1 MRRAFAGAIAAA
13 ALTAAAAAA
22 PGTTAAQLPPEL
34 HYELVSPL
42 ASEGFDYSRAWL
54 FPDGD
59 HGVIGS
65 ELADVNGVFTVRRT
79 PAGWERAYRRITS
92 PIVTPLIAPAT
103 VAVSDDLTRIVTGG
117 VKPGSM
123 FMTPNELALSEP
135 GGGWKTVGGPL
146 QLVDRTAELDRLVV
160 QLSLGSDRAEL
171 FPDFPG
177 PKTDVFLW
185 EDDGSSDGALTAVGA
200 DVPRLA
206 TCGAEAPDGSGRR
219 QRQSGVSTD
228 ARTVVLT
235 SRAGCADPDTFDPI
249 PRHVYLWREGEGTVD
264 ISAPLSGPDGDATF
278 VGHTADLGAIFIRTA
293 LALDPADANG
303 ADDVYRYDV
312 ASGARTRLT
321 GAATDGGAAL
331 HSANVSDDGAR
342 LWFAT
347 DDGTDATLWVKS
359 GEEEPSAIKTIAA
372 SVFDQP
378 FQLHAFES
386 GSRLPAQ
393 STADGST
400 IVWATRA
407 PIDGVGGSVGGGDP
421 GQLFRATVDGDFD
434 CLTCAADGAP
444 AEFVD
449 FGEVLMTL
457 QIARRAISDDGRRV
471 YFQTIT
477 ALEPGDANDVEDVYL
492 WHDGVRSLIS
502 AGDESVGA
510 TMAGVSGEGDVFFKS
525 YAQLLPWIDDDHLKV
540 YAARHGDDLPPPR
553 DPREGCLGDGCQ
565 GEPAPRTSV
574 PGNPSEG
581 FNGPV
586 DPADRAPPFPANP
599 SMRVA
604 RLSRTAQRK
613 LAHGRAVTLA
623 VTSDTSGRVTATT
636 MFKARRR
643 WRKSASAT
651 RTLQRTGTVRLTLR
665 LSRAAR
671 AQLARRGALRV
682 RIGVVHRQV
691 AEPRR
696 LAFVLK
702 RPAPTR
708 RGARA

>member
-1 MRRAFAGAIAAA
+1 MKRALAGALIAAA
-13 ALTAAAAAA
+13 AVVAAPAVAAAE
-22 PGTTAAQLPPEL
+22 LPPGL

-59 HGVIGS
+59 RGVIGS

-92 PIVTPLIAPAT
+92 PIVTPLVAPAT

-135 GGGWKTVGGPL
+135 DGGWKTIGGPL
-146 QLVDRTAELDRLVV
+146 QLVDRTPELDRLVV

-177 PKTDVFLW
+177 PKTDVFVW
-185 EDDGSSDGALTAVGA
+185 DDDGSSDGALTAVGA
-200 DVPRLA
+200 DVPRLVA
-206 TCGAEAPDGSGRR
+206 CGAEAPDGNGRR
-219 QRQSGVSTD
+219 QRQSGVSAD

-235 SRAGCADPDTFDPI
+235 SRADCFDPDTSDPI
-249 PRHVYLWREGEGTVD
+249 ARHVYLWREGEGTVD
-264 ISAPLSGPDGDATF
+264 LSAPLSGPDGDATF
-278 VGHTADLGAIFIRTA
+278 VGHRADLGAIFIRTA

-312 ASGARTRLT
+312 VSGARTRLT
-321 GAATDGGAAL
+321 GAATDGGATL

-347 DDGTDATLWVKS
+347 DDGTDVTLWVKS
-359 GEEEPSAIKTIAA
+359 GEETPSAIKTVAA

-378 FQLHAFES
+378 FQLNAFES

-421 GQLFRATVDGDFD
+421 GQLFRATVDGDVD
-434 CLTCAADGAP
+434 CLSCTDDGEP

-457 QIARRAISDDGRRV
+457 QIARRATSEDGSWV
-471 YFQTIT
+471 YFQTT
-477 ALEPGDANDVEDVYL
+477 TPLEPGDDNELNDVYA
-492 WHDGVRSLIS
+492 WHDGIRSLIS
-502 AGDESVGA
+502 AGDASVGA

-540 YAARHGDDLPPPR
+540 YAARHGDDLPAPR

-565 GEPAPRTSV
+565 GEPAPRTPA

-581 FNGPV
+581 FNGPG
-586 DPADRAPPFPANP
+586 DPPDSAPPFPANP

-604 RLSRTAQRK
+604 RLSRAAQRK
-613 LAHGRAVTLA
+613 LAQGRPVTLA
-623 VTSDTSGRVTATT
+623 VTSDTAGRVTATT
-636 MFKARRR
+636 TFKAGRR
-643 WRKSASAT
+643 WRRVAAVT
-651 RTLQRTGTVRLTLR
+651 RTFKRAGTVRLTLR
-665 LSRAAR
+665 LSRAAD

-682 RIGVVHRQV
+682 RVDVVHRQV